1 MALDRLGG
9 PRKVLGRLAAFI
21 ALGTMAYPAA
31 HAAPGCEIVTGALAC
46 QNLGPFLASA
56 TRVTLSR
63 KDAPTA
69 YVSVRTTVRF
79 QNVSDRPV
87 ILAYRVGSQKVTDD
101 KGLVYNWNRGSYE
114 LKSIAGIGLVTRDSA
129 DPQFVLAPGEARDAS
144 FEGVLQYSM
153 RREVP
158 GTVYNHDLTIAQLE
172 VVSGRQ
178 VRTVRDHAVSFAN
191 LAPGGSAAASA
202 GPGGAIGTTAAAV
215 LGTPTPTAAA
225 APTTGAQPAD
235 VAIKLIDLLKQKR

>member
-9 PRKVLGRLAAFI
+9 PGKVLRQVAAFI
-21 ALGTMAYPAA
+21 ALGVAA
-31 HAAPGCEIVTGALAC
+31 GQGVQAAPGCETVTGVLAC

-63 KDAPTA
+63 KDGPTA
-69 YVSVRTTVRF
+69 YVGVRTTVRF
-79 QNVSDRPV
+79 QNVSDRPL

-101 KGLVYNWNRGSYE
+101 KGLVYIWNRGSYE

-144 FEGVLQYSM
+144 FEGILQYSM

-158 GTVYNHDLTIAQLE
+158 GNAYNHDLTITQLE

-191 LAPGGSAAASA
+191 LVPGGSAAAST
-202 GPGGAIGTTAAAV
+202 GPGGTFDTTTAAV
-215 LGTPTPTAAA
+215 LGTTPTAAA
-225 APTTGAQPAD
+225 PATGAQPAD
-235 VAIKLIDLLKQKR
+235 VAIKLIELMKPKR

>member
-1 MALDRLGG
+1 MAVFLFDSST
-9 PRKVLGRLAAFI
+9 PRARALAVSLAGAF
-21 ALGTMAYPAA
+21 AAGPAA
-31 HAAPGCEIVTGALAC
+31 AAPGCETQPGVMAC

-56 TRVTLSR
+56 TRVTLS
-63 KDAPTA
+63 KSGSVTA
-69 YVSVRTTVRF
+69 YVGVRTTVRF
-79 QNVSDRPV
+79 TNVGPRPL
-87 ILAYRVGSQKVTDD
+87 ILAYRQGSQKVTDD
-101 KGLVYNWNRGSYE
+101 QGLVYNWNRGSYE

-191 LAPGGSAAASA
+191 LMPGGSAAASA

-215 LGTPTPTAAA
+215 LVSPTPTAAA